1 MIEYEFDVLMSE
13 PNGGS
18 DLSTVEVQLASQQN
32 SDPLPISWNFITGNC
47 TTTSPHLV
55 IDDCDMIGQNGPAG
69 PYEIDLALNVKF
81 HLLWTIPDLGD
92 TKREPKL
99 IVMDRAGNTDQ
110 QAFPTLRWRSSGDM
124 YIPDETIQL
133 FINQG
138 TVVEDGARIAPSS
151 SFEVS
156 GDVLFSET
164 NTRPDFDCPVTVN
177 FDGITYPVT
186 ALDGA
191 WTAVVTAS
199 ESSGKKALTWG
210 VDCYSGQ
217 GDDVTDESDN
227 RWILVDGTG
236 PNPVEIINPRPNTI
250 LDTEVYEVRVAID
263 EEGGLDLESLQLEWW
278 VEDAITG
285 DRLTTG
291 FEPMTLEGTDISGTQ
306 LEVYAEIDLSGI
318 TDTTVSYTHLRAH
331 ET

>member
-1 MIEYEFDVLMSE
+1 
-13 PNGGS
+13 
-18 DLSTVEVQLASQQN
+18 
-32 SDPLPISWNFITGNC
+32 
-47 TTTSPHLV
+47 
-55 IDDCDMIGQNGPAG
+55 
-69 PYEIDLALNVKF
+69 
-81 HLLWTIPDLGD
+81 
-92 TKREPKL
+92 
-99 IVMDRAGNTDQ
+99 
-110 QAFPTLRWRSSGDM
+110 M

-138 TVVEDGARIAPSS
+138 TVVDDGARIAPSS

-164 NTRPDFDCPVTVN
+164 NTRPDFDCPVTVM
-177 FDGITYPVT
+177 FDGVSYPVT

-236 PNPVEIINPRPNTI
+236 PNPVEVINPRPNTI
-250 LDTEVYEVRVAID
+250 LDTDVYEVRVAID
-263 EEGGLDLESLQLEWW
+263 EEGGLDIDSLQLEWW
-278 VEDAITG
+278 VEDALTG
-285 DRLTTG
+285 DRLSTG
-291 FEPMTLEGTDISGTQ
+291 FETMTLEGTDISGTQ
-306 LEVYAEIDLSGI
+306 LEVYGEIDLSGI
-318 TDTTVSYTHLRAH
+318 TDTMIQNRLILFIKINGRDLADNSVQGMNGAPPGSEIAQWDLEWLRPEFNIGPLDISYTRLII
-331 ET
+331 EVG